1 MKYRDSPQRSGPT
14 LVIQG
19 KMLSPGIHR
28 RRIFFVF
35 NIKMAGLLTNI
46 ALQVEAQSLNS
57 IVAGFSFA
65 SAIAWMDVV
74 RWMISQIV
82 AVSKNGGQYYVL
94 SALFTTL
101 LAIVVYMIIKVVARN
116 VKINEPNN
124 PVYAVTRA

>member
-1 MKYRDSPQRSGPT
+1 
-14 LVIQG
+14 
-19 KMLSPGIHR
+19 
-28 RRIFFVF
+28 
-35 NIKMAGLLTNI
+35 MAGFI
-46 ALQVEAQSLNS
+46 SSVALQVEAQSLNS

-74 RWMISQIV
+74 RWIISQIV

-101 LAIVVYMIIKVVARN
+101 LAITVYMIIKAVASN
-116 VKINEPNN
+116 VKINDPQS